1 MGTGQAEASNV
12 LSFMGVIFGFA
23 IGWVSLAS
31 DYNVYQPASTPAWKT
46 FAWTYAGLI
55 FPLVL
60 IQWLGAALM
69 AADELGGL
77 LGAVLIPVVG
87 NFGRFC
93 MVLLVLSVVANN
105 IINVYSMG
113 LSISVVGIWLAKV
126 PRLIWPILA
135 GELMNVLGYWLSI
148 FVVVVLLEHFVF
160 RGGDFAR
167 YDAAESWNKSERV
180 PIGIAAVIAFL
191 FGALGTAMGMAQIW
205 YIGKIGALVGG
216 AANPFGG
223 DIGFEL
229 AGAFAGIVYV
239 PARYLELKKF
249 GR

>member
-31 DYNVYQPASTPAWKT
+31 EYNVYQPASTPAWKT

-69 AADELGGL
+69 AVAGGPAPSNDAWTAADEVDELGGL

-93 MVLLVLSVVANN
+93 MVLLVLS
-105 IINVYSMG
+105 
-113 LSISVVGIWLAKV
+113 
-126 PRLIWPILA
+126 
-135 GELMNVLGYWLSI
+135 
-148 FVVVVLLEHFVF
+148 
-160 RGGDFAR
+160 
-167 YDAAESWNKSERV
+167 
-180 PIGIAAVIAFL
+180 
-191 FGALGTAMGMAQIW
+191 
-205 YIGKIGALVGG
+205 GK
-216 AANPFGG
+216 
-223 DIGFEL
+223 
-229 AGAFAGIVYV
+229 
-239 PARYLELKKF
+239 
-249 GR
+249 